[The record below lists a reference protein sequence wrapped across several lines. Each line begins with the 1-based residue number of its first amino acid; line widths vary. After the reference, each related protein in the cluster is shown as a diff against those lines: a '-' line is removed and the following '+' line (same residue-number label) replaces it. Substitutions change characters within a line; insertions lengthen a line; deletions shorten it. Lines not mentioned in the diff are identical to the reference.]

1 MVRVLTVGVSLCSF
15 IAVALGQS
23 DPVPEVFNFD
33 SDHPAPGHWLGTI
46 QRESGPAAFAEI
58 LIQQTHDAPWKVA
71 VTALTL
77 SARNAPCQEVVI
89 EGRAVRFVLGA
100 DDNPLVFEGAVSD
113 DGQRLTGSLTPRDD
127 GDAGAERG
135 SFNLRRVPRPLD
147 LDNPMRF
154 SGTARSGQG
163 IELEI
168 AIVLAETPAGNW
180 VGQIDLPRLGLVAY
194 PIVNLTADGNSI
206 RAEVPLGRHPAQ
218 IEAILDAQQAHLLGK
233 FRQRGIEL
241 SFDLAR
247 SDIVEQAQAPPVL
260 KLPQWALSSWLVRR
274 HTEEPWA
281 LVGGNVIDVVTG
293 EIHRDITIVI
303 AGDLIRAMNTDP
315 PAEGMRV
322 VDISGAFVVPG
333 FFDLHAHVTPKSP
346 RFPGVEGAEATLK
359 NLLDSGVT
367 TIRGLPLTSEAALG
381 WAAQINAAT
390 LLGPTIVPASS
401 IFEKQKQ
408 RTFYGFGDPA
418 TVRGWVQK
426 EALLGNRWIKVY
438 NKMNADSL
446 RAIVETAAEYG
457 MNVCGHTEDVPPLEA
472 SQIGIASI
480 EHTVSIPLSCLQAG
494 VDLADQPG
502 ELGSRIAWRW
512 ANVDDA
518 KSRQLMRTF
527 KANATAWV
535 PTLVI
540 SEAIMNSGAHDGVP
554 LADDTVKLQLRQ
566 AQRKA
571 AQLAVYLHE
580 IGGLVGLGTDFPID
594 GVVPGESVHREME
607 ILVEFGGAA
616 PLQAL
621 QIATLSSAKILGFG
635 ELLGSVDAAKI
646 ANIVILDANPL
657 ENISNTRRIVMVV
670 HDGRLHHPGTES
682 D

>member
-1 MVRVLTVGVSLCSF
+1 MLNVLTVGVSLSLF
-15 IAVALGQS
+15 IAVAMGQF
-23 DPVPEVFNFD
+23 DQVPEVFNFD
-33 SDHPAPGHWLGTI
+33 QDHPASGHWLGTV
-46 QRESGPAAFAEI
+46 QRESGPAAFAEV
-58 LIQQTHDAPWKVA
+58 LIEHTNDAPWTVT

-77 SARNAPCQEVVI
+77 SARNASCENVVI
-89 EGRAVRFVLGA
+89 EGRAARFVLGA
-100 DDNPLVFEGAVSD
+100 DDDPLVFEGTVSE

-127 GDAGAERG
+127 FDAGAERG

-154 SGTARSGQG
+154 SGTARSGPG

-194 PIVNLTADGNSI
+194 PIVDLIADGDAI
-206 RAEVPLGRHPAQ
+206 RAEVPLGRYPAQ
-218 IEAILDAQQAHLLGK
+218 IEAILDAQQAHLVGK

-247 SDIVEQAQAPPVL
+247 GERTQPAKDPPDIQ
-260 KLPQWALSSWLVRR
+260 LPQWVLSSWLVRR

-293 EIHRDITIVI
+293 EIHRNATIVI
-303 AGDLIRAMNTDP
+303 AGDLIRAINTDP
-315 PAEGMRV
+315 PAEDMRV
-322 VDISGAFVVPG
+322 VDISGSFVVPG
-333 FFDLHAHVTPKSP
+333 FFDLHAHVIPKSP

-359 NLLDSGVT
+359 ILLDAGVT

-390 LLGPTIVPASS
+390 LLGPTIVPGSS
-401 IFEKQKQ
+401 IFEKHKQ

-418 TVRGWVQK
+418 TVRGWVHK

-438 NKMNADSL
+438 NKMDADSL
-446 RAIVETAAEYG
+446 RAIVDTAAAYG

-480 EHTVSIPLSCLQAG
+480 EHTVSIPLSCLQDS

-512 ANVDDA
+512 ANVEDA
-518 KSRQLMRTF
+518 KSRQLMETF
-527 KANATAWV
+527 KANGTAWV
-535 PTLVI
+535 PTLVV
-540 SEAIMNSGAHDGVP
+540 SEAIMNSGGHDGVP
-554 LADDTVKLQLRQ
+554 LADETVKLQLRQ
-566 AQRKA
+566 AQGKA
-571 AQLAVYLHE
+571 AKLAVYLHE

-607 ILVEFGGAA
+607 ILVEFGSAT

-621 QIATLSSAKILGFG
+621 QIASLSSAKILGFD
-635 ELLGSVDAAKI
+635 ELLGSVDTGKI
-646 ANIVILDANPL
+646 ANLVVLDANPL
-657 ENISNTRRIVMVV
+657 ENISNTRRIAMVV
-670 HDGRLHHPGTES
+670 HDGRLHHPGTQS

>member
-1 MVRVLTVGVSLCSF
+1 MSRRAISVF
-15 IAVALGQS
+15 VAATLATTAMGQVELL
-23 DPVPEVFNFD
+23 DETFEYD
-33 SDHPAPGHWLGTI
+33 RDHPAAGHWLGTT
-46 QRESGPAAFAEI
+46 QRDSGPAAFVEI
-58 LIQQTHDAPWKVA
+58 LIEQTNDTPWQVA
-71 VTALTL
+71 VTALSL
-77 SARNAPCQEVVI
+77 SARNTPCEDVVI
-89 EGRAVRFVLGA
+89 EGRTARFVLGA
-100 DDNPLVFEGAVSD
+100 DDNPLVFEGSVSD

-135 SFNLRRVPRPLD
+135 SFNLQRVPRPLD

-154 SGTARSGQG
+154 SGIAQSGVG

-168 AIVLAETPAGNW
+168 SIVLAQTPAGNW

-194 PIVNLTADGNSI
+194 PIVNIAGDANSI
-206 RAEVPLGRHPAQ
+206 RAEVPLGRHPAR
-218 IEAILDAQQAHLLGK
+218 IEAILDAQQSHLVGK

-247 SDIVEQAQAPPVL
+247 GERIEPAKDPPDIQ
-260 KLPQWALSSWLVRR
+260 LPQWILSSWLVRR

-293 EIHRDITIVI
+293 EIHRHATIVI
-303 AGDLIRAMNTDP
+303 AGDLIRTVSTDP

-322 VDISGAFVVPG
+322 VDISGSFVVPG
-333 FFDLHAHVTPKSP
+333 FFDLHAHVIPKSP

-359 NLLDSGVT
+359 NLLESGVT
-367 TIRGLPLTSEAALG
+367 TIRGLPLTSEGALG

-401 IFEKQKQ
+401 IFEKHKQ

-418 TVRGWVQK
+418 TVRGWVRK

-438 NKMNADSL
+438 NKMDADSL
-446 RAIVETAAEYG
+446 RTIVETAAAYG

-494 VDLADQPG
+494 VALADQPG

-527 KANATAWV
+527 KGNATAWV
-535 PTLVI
+535 PTLVVT
-540 SEAIMNSGAHDGVP
+540 EAIMDSGGHDGVP
-554 LADDTVKLQLRQ
+554 LADDTVKSQLRQ
-566 AQRKA
+566 AQGKA
-571 AQLAVYLHE
+571 AKLAVYLHE

-607 ILVEFGGAA
+607 ILVEFGSAT

-621 QIATLSSAKILGFG
+621 QIATVSSAKILGFG
-635 ELLGSVDAAKI
+635 ELLGSVDAGKI
-646 ANIVILDANPL
+646 ANLVILDANPL
-657 ENISNTRRIVMVV
+657 ENISNTRRVAMVV
-670 HDGRLHHPGTES
+670 HDGRLHHPGTQS

>member
-15 IAVALGQS
+15 MPVALGQS
-23 DPVPEVFNFD
+23 DPVSEVFSFD
-33 SDHPAPGHWLGTI
+33 RDHPASGHWLGTV
-46 QRESGPAAFAEI
+46 QQDSGPAAFAEI
-58 LIQQTHDAPWKVA
+58 LIQQTNDTSWQVA
-71 VTALTL
+71 ITALTL
-77 SARNAPCQEVVI
+77 SARNAPCKDVLI
-89 EGRAVRFVLGA
+89 EGPAVRFVLGA
-100 DDNPLVFEGAVSD
+100 DDDPLVFEGTVSD
-113 DGQRLTGSLTPRDD
+113 DGQQLTGSLTPRDA
-127 GDAGAERG
+127 GDTDTERG
-135 SFNLRRVPRPLD
+135 SFNLLRSPRPDD

-154 SGTARSGQG
+154 SGTARSGPG

-168 AIVLAETPAGNW
+168 SIVLAETPAGNW

-194 PIVNLTADGNSI
+194 PIVNLTADGDAI

-218 IEAILDAQQAHLLGK
+218 IEAILDAQQTHLVGK

-241 SFDLAR
+241 SFDLA
-247 SDIVEQAQAPPVL
+247 SGELAEPAKDSPPIQ
-260 KLPQWALSSWLVRR
+260 LPQWARSSWLIRR
-274 HTEEPWA
+274 HSEEPWA
-281 LVGGNVIDVVTG
+281 LVGGNVIDIVTG
-293 EIHRDITIVI
+293 EIHRDTTIVI
-303 AGDLIRAMNTDP
+303 AGDLIRAINTDP

-333 FFDLHAHVTPKSP
+333 FFDLHAHVIPKSP
-346 RFPGVEGAEATLK
+346 RFPSVKGAEATLQD
-359 NLLDSGVT
+359 LLESGVT
-367 TIRGLPLTSEAALG
+367 TIRGLPITSEAALG

-401 IFEKQKQ
+401 IFEKHKQ
-408 RTFYGFGDPA
+408 RTSYGFGDPA
-418 TVRGWVQK
+418 TVRGWVRK

-438 NKMNADSL
+438 NKMDADSL
-446 RAIVETAAEYG
+446 RAIVETAAAYG

-518 KSRQLMRTF
+518 KSRQLMQTF

-540 SEAIMNSGAHDGVP
+540 NEGIMDSGGHDGVP
-554 LADDTVKLQLRQ
+554 LADETVKSQLRQ
-566 AQRKA
+566 AQGKA
-571 AQLAVYLHE
+571 AKLAVYLHE
-580 IGGLVGLGTDFPID
+580 IGGLVGVGTDFPID

-607 ILVEFGGAA
+607 ILVEFGDATS
-616 PLQAL
+616 LQAL
-621 QIATLSSAKILGFG
+621 QIATISSAKILGFG
-635 ELLGSVDAAKI
+635 ELLGSVDAGKI
-646 ANIVILDANPL
+646 ANLVILDANPL

-670 HDGRLHHPGTES
+670 HDGRLHHPGPQS